1 MKSTKYQF
9 YLFENYFLN
18 HILFKNNLS
27 RHENTTQLIKQQS
40 YDINKIRNLKIK
52 GFG

>member
-18 HILFKNNLS
+18 HILFKNTLS